1 MFQGP
6 VPGPQTPVVP
16 APAPAAPGLGSST
29 GSAIGSVVGRA
40 LGALGALAWPST
52 LGDGTL
58 PDAANDSKYDDG
70 DKCPPDCKEWLKS
83 LNKAYHALEKL
94 EGIKPGKQVLQWQ
107 WFWDQVKK
115 YEAKCGPY
123 TPPPSFDDIYQ
134 R

>member
-1 MFQGP
+1 LCVGTAAAINAIGGIVIMN
-6 VPGPQTPVVP
+6 
-16 APAPAAPGLGSST
+16 AASNSAAPDLG
-29 GSAIGSVVGRA
+29 
-40 LGALGALAWPST
+40 PE
-52 LGDGTL
+52 L